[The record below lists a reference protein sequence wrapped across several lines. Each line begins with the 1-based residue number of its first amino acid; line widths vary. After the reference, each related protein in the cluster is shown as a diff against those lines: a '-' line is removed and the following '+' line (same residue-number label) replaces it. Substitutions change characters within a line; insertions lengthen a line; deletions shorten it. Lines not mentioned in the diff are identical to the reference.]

1 MNWPCTLCGS
11 RHWPDPDSSC
21 ALCNDGSKNPDERGE
36 GTVTAKEKAIRRFAL
51 EGCHQDSASL
61 WWAKID
67 KLTDEDLMPDI
78 MSDRLSWLHEDACRR
93 ACDFLEPEPSPS
105 AWADV
110 CAIAGFDICK
120 IHTKQQQMK

>member
-1 MNWPCTLCGS
+1 MKFTCSRCGS
-11 RHWPDPDSSC
+11 RNWPDPDSSC
-21 ALCNDGSKNPDERGE
+21 PLCNDGCDEPSEREE
-36 GTVTAKEKAIRRFAL
+36 GAIMAQEMAIRRFTS

-67 KLTDEDLMPDI
+67 KLTDEDLTPDI
-78 MSDRLSWLHEDACRR
+78 MSDRLSWLHDDACRR
-93 ACDFLEPEPSPS
+93 SCDFLEPEPSPS

-120 IHTKQQQMK
+120 NYNQKQ

>member
-1 MNWPCTLCGS
+1 MKFACTLCGG

-21 ALCNDGSKNPDERGE
+21 PLCNDGGKNSDGRGE
-36 GTVTAKEKAIRRFAL
+36 GTVTAKEKAIRVFTR
-51 EGCHQDSASL
+51 EGCQQDSAAL
-61 WWAKID
+61 WWKLID
-67 KLTDEDLMPDI
+67 KLTDEELEPDL

-93 ACDFLEPEPSPS
+93 SCDFLEPEPSPS

-120 IHTKQQQMK
+120 NYNQKQTK